1 MKHFRKVCAVL
12 LAALMV
18 AVILPSADLLAP
30 STEAAEVGVIENGD
44 FSQTETKNHSSG
56 SGTYVQALYWD
67 QYEWGATV
75 KNNALDVSKDS
86 TIANHI
92 VAKQVV
98 PVNTNATYTLTFKV
112 KGGKL
117 DCEAT
122 PCFTYKVLGGTKG
135 DTCNTQLA
143 AGTPKTGSS
152 WTSNSVTIPTGS
164 NKYISIQFIGTGT
177 GSENSQL
184 DDVSLTV
191 VNAGDTGTHAKPSF
205 VDFGNELNRPKNAA
219 SNVVTQPSFE
229 STTNAPWN
237 TSTFIK
243 SNLSVANDPT
253 AKDGSKVLRYNN
265 PGTVESWHTFD
276 LDLPTGG
283 NYVLS
288 AWVRSPFLSATNQAT
303 ASIGIIDPDTN
314 KFFMSGLANWKGHT
328 STPYLQ
334 IRSTAT
340 DNQWHLRSVTFFV
353 GSAGTVKIGVY
364 GKQSQ
369 LDIDDISVHL
379 VTNGVTYTG
388 DQTGTLSA
396 ANNTSNMYCES
407 ADNLITDC
415 NMTSATGEKFW
426 KDKAS
431 GWNNGFLNFNKNDA
445 RLEFNG
451 TGASG
456 KKVYNYIK
464 WIPVEP
470 NTQYTVSFDYRI
482 MTKGTGSL
490 QFIDNNIDF
499 PVAFKTYSFS
509 ATTSNW
515 TTTSFTFNSGNYNR
529 IGIVFTDGTAK
540 AYFDDVRF
548 FKTKREDGTNVGTN
562 NEPAEEVFPTLE
574 AAHPDKGVSRMEMTS
589 GLLGLAFM
597 FKLDATGWTCNTEAN
612 TFDGGRFDIDYT
624 NGKVEAF
631 EDGIP
636 YKLVMAGAVMTN
648 QEIVGQNPDLFT
660 LENLQADQTVINI
673 QALKSWTEPA
683 DVLTY
688 VVRITNI
695 PERHKNTLI
704 YARPYYIFEYQGRQI
719 TVYGEIQFESYEP
732 QQDVNDGWLEWD

>member
-1 MKHFRKVCAVL
+1 
-12 LAALMV
+12 MV
-18 AVILPSADLLAP
+18 AVMLPSLGLFSTPIKAAD
-30 STEAAEVGVIENGD
+30 VGVIENGN
-44 FSQTETKNHSSG
+44 FSQTETLNHSTG
-56 SGTYVQALYWD
+56 SGTWVHALYWD

-75 KNNALDVSKDS
+75 KSGALDVSKDS

-98 PVNTNATYTLTFKV
+98 AVNTNATYTLTFKV

-117 DCEAT
+117 NCSST
-122 PCFTYKVLGGTKG
+122 PCFTYKVLGGTKA
-135 DTCNTQLA
+135 DTCSTQLE

-152 WTSNSVTIPTGS
+152 WTSNSVTITTGS

-184 DDVSLTV
+184 DDVSLAV

-205 VDFGNELNRPKNAA
+205 VDFGNELNRPKDAA
-219 SNVVTQPSFE
+219 SNMVAQPSFEE

-237 TSTFIK
+237 TSNFIK
-243 SNLSVANDPT
+243 TNLSVVNDPT
-253 AKDGSKVLRYNN
+253 AKEGKKVLRYNN

-276 LDLPTGG
+276 LDLPSGG

-328 STPYLQ
+328 STPFLQ

-379 VTNGVTYTG
+379 VSNGVTYKG
-388 DQTGTLSA
+388 DQTGTVTPS
-396 ANNTSNMYCES
+396 NNTSKMYCES
-407 ADNLITDC
+407 EDNLISDC

-431 GWNNGFLNFNKNDA
+431 GWNNGFMNFNKTDA

-456 KKVYNYIK
+456 KKVYNYVK

-490 QFIDNNIDF
+490 KFIDNNIDF

-540 AYFDDVRF
+540 AYFDDFRF
-548 FKTKREDGTNVGTN
+548 FKTKRADGTNVGIDT
-562 NEPAEEVFPTLE
+562 EPEEEVFPTLMPT
-574 AAHPDKGVSRMEMTS
+574 HPDRYISRNEYAENSLSLGFLFTLAATDVSRNNENYM
-589 GLLGLAFM
+589 A
-597 FKLDATGWTCNTEAN
+597 
-612 TFDGGRFDIDYT
+612 DYT

-631 EDGIP
+631 EDGAK
-636 YKLVMAGAVMTN
+636 YKLVKVGAVMTN
-648 QEIVGQNPDLFT
+648 QETVGQNEDLLV
-660 LENLQADQTVINI
+660 LENITADNTVIDI
-673 QALKSWTEPA
+673 VAEKLYYDPKAEDQPHPGCISFAMRIHRIPA
-683 DVLTY
+683 AY
-688 VVRITNI
+688 
-695 PERHKNTLI
+695 KKAMI
-704 YARPYYIFEYQGRQI
+704 YARPYYIFEYNGKQI
-719 TVYGEIQFESYEP
+719 TVYGETVFASYEL
-732 QQDVNDGWLEWD
+732 QNDVNDGRLEWD